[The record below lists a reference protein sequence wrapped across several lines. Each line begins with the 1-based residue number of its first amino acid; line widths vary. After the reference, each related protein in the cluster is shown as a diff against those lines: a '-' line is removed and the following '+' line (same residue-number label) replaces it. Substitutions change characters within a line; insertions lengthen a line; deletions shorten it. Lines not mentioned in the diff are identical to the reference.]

1 MSGSNTWRP
10 GYVPNTTDP
19 EDPTK
24 PRYLPPQKRETTFS
38 TLPPMQRPI
47 QRPESAMSTDSFI
60 SQSFGGVSLGP
71 LLHKSDVEE
80 EAERKRVNNV
90 NTVGGMEPAHGYRGD
105 YGRSVMMEEG
115 RTMMGQAGG
124 SQQRDQGAMGIGG
137 GSQQREQGAMGIGGI
152 GRPRAPTNFI
162 TNPVGFG
169 GNGGVDTGPQGNKK
183 YGNELLANSQA
194 LNIYKQS
201 NVSALPAFGAIGNTV
216 SRYGPGFP
224 FMPYVAVLPQV
235 TNDPARSRHNRR
247 AVELANLIRLGLA
260 DPGDEDF
267 DPPAGPRGAGRSQE
281 RSNHQQQPSNSMA
294 PPGPPQFRATRSVP
308 GAELDPAY
316 KPAIAASRECNIKG
330 NSAAY
335 IAVETQPLPGFLAS
349 GMRGIKPTVEEFFLS
364 MPVIEACRTAVAT
377 NAGVIR
383 IRNIPFTTTRAE
395 IIALVGR
402 NAQIVSQPAGSP
414 YYAVHIIMERHTGK
428 TMDAFVEFARA
439 SEAHFVV
446 AQFNKRLLTGRIPRL
461 GDRLVEV
468 ELSDQEELMNEM
480 FPRAKNVVWEGATPH
495 VLVNKEMYYK
505 DVVSAGFTGFL
516 QNEEVVMVIKHAET
530 PHRSPFAQ
538 RAIIRVYESWI
549 STLHKYPWFA
559 HECVLMIERRLLYDA
574 TMALSKTLII
584 FLRKTQ
590 SHPQVDIAKP
600 TPVTLQELTVATL
613 TCPGFSEMQKAAY
626 IQQLTNGGYGQLA
639 DSRGMNLKFG
649 GVGLLAPYWPFMA
662 VVRDPAAHEDLVF
675 YFARLMREATTASKP
690 LSLVDRYRLRASGGN
705 ALGPFGSIRCEYGNA
720 KTLVEVAGVE
730 LRMIEELLNRVLP
743 RSRPGSA

>member
-10 GYVPNTTDP
+10 GYVPNTTGS
-19 EDPTK
+19 EDPSR
-24 PRYLPPQKRETTFS
+24 PRYLPPQKRDTTFS
-38 TLPPMQRPI
+38 TLPPI
-47 QRPESAMSTDSFI
+47 QRPESAMSNDSFV
-60 SQSFGGVSLGP
+60 SQSFGGVSLNP
-71 LLHKSDVEE
+71 LLHKSDVQE
-80 EAERKRVNNV
+80 EAERKRVNDV
-90 NTVGGMEPAHGYRGD
+90 NNSGGMGPAHGYYGD

-115 RTMMGQAGG
+115 TTMVSQPGA
-124 SQQRDQGAMGIGG
+124 SQQRDQGAMGI
-137 GSQQREQGAMGIGGI
+137 SGI

-169 GNGGVDTGPQGNKK
+169 GHGGVGTGPQGNKK
-183 YGNELLANSQA
+183 CGNELLANSQA

-201 NVSALPAFGAIGNTV
+201 NMSALPTFGAIGNTV
-216 SRYGPGFP
+216 SRYGHGFP
-224 FMPYVAVLPQV
+224 FMPYVAIPPQV

-260 DPGDEDF
+260 DPGENDIDLS
-267 DPPAGPRGAGRSQE
+267 AGTRGAGRDHE
-281 RSNHQQQPSNSMA
+281 RPNHQQQPSTTTA
-294 PPGPPQFRATRSVP
+294 PLGPPQYRPTRPIP

-316 KPAIAASRECNIKG
+316 KPAIVASREANVKG

-335 IAVETQPLPGFLAS
+335 IGVETQPLPEFLTS
-349 GMRGIKPTVEEFFLS
+349 GTRGMKPTVEEFFLS
-364 MPVIEACRTAVAT
+364 MPVIEACRTAVAS

-395 IIALVGR
+395 IIAFVGR

-414 YYAVHIIMERHTGK
+414 YFAVHVIMERHTGK

-439 SEAHFVV
+439 SEAHFVF
-446 AQFNKRLLTGRIPRL
+446 AQFNKRLLNGRIPRL

-468 ELSDQEELMNEM
+468 ELSDQEELMSEM
-480 FPRAKNVVWEGATPH
+480 FPRAKDVVWEGATPH
-495 VLVNKEMYYK
+495 ILVNKEMYYT
-505 DVVSAGFTGFL
+505 DVLSAGFTGFL

-538 RAIIRVYESWI
+538 RTIIRVYESWI

-559 HECVLMIERRLLYDA
+559 HECVIMIERRLLYDA

-584 FLRKTQ
+584 LLRKAQ
-590 SHPQVDIAKP
+590 GHPQVDISKP
-600 TPVTLQELTVATL
+600 TPVTLQELTVAML

-649 GVGLLAPYWPFMA
+649 GVGLLAPHWPFMA
-662 VVRDPAAHEDLVF
+662 VVRNPAAQEDLVL
-675 YFARLMREATTASKP
+675 YFARLMREATTGSKP
-690 LSLVDRYRLRASGGN
+690 LSLVDRHRLRASGGS

-730 LRMIEELLNRVLP
+730 LRTIEELLNRVLP
-743 RSRPGSA
+743 RSRAGSA